1 MMRFLWRHRKSI
13 GLSLLTELWCDER
26 KNRMSQNTYRK
37 TRNMDIRKNG
47 RQFEA
52 VLATETEV
60 DRGDYVEVLSITR
73 YCLSSVQEISN
84 D

>member
-1 MMRFLWRHRKSI
+1 
-13 GLSLLTELWCDER
+13 
-26 KNRMSQNTYRK
+26 MSQNTYRK
-37 TRNMDIRKNG
+37 TRNMVIRKNG

-52 VLATETEV
+52 VLATETKV